1 MAAICLLPCVRTVGV
16 LPLNPVNSKCV
27 AQRSV
32 SLRVNINAVFEV
44 RRSSH
49 TSGDLWS
56 LRLSAEAEHILSF
69 TTDTFLSFFVSI
81 LQRKRK
87 TKTKS
92 TPLPNHIYYSPKS
105 TFHYILKQFLQRET
119 TKDSSLTHFSV
130 GKKKFTI

>member
-1 MAAICLLPCVRTVGV
+1 M
-16 LPLNPVNSKCV
+16 
-27 AQRSV
+27 
-32 SLRVNINAVFEV
+32 
-44 RRSSH
+44 
-49 TSGDLWS
+49 S

-69 TTDTFLSFFVSI
+69 TTDTFLSLFVSI
-81 LQRKRK
+81 LQLKRK

-130 GKKKFTI
+130 EKKRIHYLNTHSKSSRNLESIISFLKYGSNDILHEK